1 MDRVPTLP
9 HLRPP
14 KRGSRAAPGP
24 PNGGPS
30 RQSPEPSP
38 PIPEPERQAV
48 VAERYARRDWV
59 LRRLLAVSD
68 CVAIALA
75 LVLASVLQGRSDFV
89 RFMAFGLLT
98 LPAWLVLI
106 RAYGLYD
113 RDQKRINTSTIDDIP
128 GIFHT
133 VFIGTVLL
141 WGYFRLL
148 PVERFD
154 LAELLTFAVSVGL
167 LLLLGRAV
175 VRKQMSLHGRR
186 RAVVV
191 GEGPAAS
198 LLVRKLAAHPEYGLI
213 VVGSLRTSGRP
224 SRRGNGVGAEQRG
237 QHGGVEDGNPVLGVA
252 DDVERVAGE
261 HGVDRVIVTS
271 EGMDENEL
279 IDVLRRCK
287 RGGLPVSVLPQ
298 IFDVMGRSVEIDDVE
313 GVTMLGLAP
322 PVLSRSSRAQ
332 KRAMDL
338 FGSVVCL
345 ILAAPVLVIIA
356 IAIKLDSRGPVF
368 FIQSR
373 VGRGGEPLRV
383 YKFRTMSR
391 DAEAQRDKLA
401 ALSEDPNWL
410 KLEAD
415 PRVTRV
421 GRVLRM
427 SSLDELPQLLN
438 VVRGD
443 MSLVGPRPLVEAEDE
458 RVVDWGRARLDLTPG
473 ITGLWQVLGRTNIPF
488 EEMVKLDYLYVTN
501 WSLWSDVRLVLHTL
515 PAVIYRRGAN

>member
-1 MDRVPTLP
+1 
-9 HLRPP
+9 
-14 KRGSRAAPGP
+14 
-24 PNGGPS
+24 
-30 RQSPEPSP
+30 
-38 PIPEPERQAV
+38 
-48 VAERYARRDWV
+48 
-59 LRRLLAVSD
+59 VSD

-167 LLLLGRAV
+167 LLLLGRAS

-198 LLVRKLAAHPEYGLI
+198 LLVRKLAAHPEYGLT
-213 VVGSLRTSGRP
+213 VVGSLRTSGRAG
-224 SRRGNGVGAEQRG
+224 RRGNGVGPRQQA
-237 QHGGVEDGNPVLGVA
+237 GGVEDGIPVLGVA

-287 RGGLPVSVLPQ
+287 RAGLPVSVLPQ

-338 FGSVVCL
+338 LGSIVCL
-345 ILAAPVLVIIA
+345 VLAAPVLVIIA
-356 IAIKLDSRGPVF
+356 VAIKLDSRGPVF

-373 VGRGGEPLRV
+373 IGRAGKTLRV
-383 YKFRTMSR
+383 YKFRTMTR
-391 DAEAQRDKLA
+391 DAEAQRDKLT

-421 GRVLRM
+421 GRVLRT

-438 VVRGD
+438 VVKGD
-443 MSLVGPRPLVEAEDE
+443 MSLVGPRPLVEAEDD

-501 WSLWSDVRLVLHTL
+501 
-515 PAVIYRRGAN
+515 

>member
-1 MDRVPTLP
+1 M
-9 HLRPP
+9 
-14 KRGSRAAPGP
+14 
-24 PNGGPS
+24 
-30 RQSPEPSP
+30 
-38 PIPEPERQAV
+38 
-48 VAERYARRDWV
+48 
-59 LRRLLAVSD
+59 SD

-198 LLVRKLAAHPEYGLI
+198 LLVRKLAAHPEYGLT
-213 VVGSLRTSGRP
+213 VVGSLRTSGRLG
-224 SRRGNGVGAEQRG
+224 RRGNGVGAEQRR
-237 QHGGVEDGNPVLGVA
+237 QHGGGVEDGIPVLGVA

-338 FGSVVCL
+338 LGSVVCL
-345 ILAAPVLVIIA
+345 VLAAPVLVIIA
-356 IAIKLDSRGPVF
+356 VAIKLDSRGPVF

-373 VGRGGEPLRV
+373 IGRGGKPLRV

-421 GRVLRM
+421 GRFLRM

-438 VVRGD
+438 VVKGD